1 MAGKNIKFLEN
12 SPVKLNFTQKL
23 MTPYGGFALL
33 AKLFEKLELKEHL
46 EQIFPVVESSPN
58 GTGIYAKVLRFGL
71 TVLAGGKRFSHG
83 LFLAGSEPVQA
94 ALFGVK
100 RLPGS
105 SSALTRFF
113 GRLGSWQKSA
123 ALAEG
128 LWQYQ
133 FERVIPWQKVG
144 EDYLTFDTT
153 VVVRY
158 GQQEG
163 ARKGPNPKKKGR
175 PSHHPIL
182 AFLNR
187 SGYLVNLWNR
197 SGNTGSGNGCV
208 EFAKETMARLGD
220 RVKLQGCLAD
230 SGFYR
235 IELIQYLEGRALEYV
250 IAAPLSQ
257 VLQRA
262 IYLITDWQKVD
273 EGIEVAEFQF
283 QHQDAKWERSRRYVV
298 VRQRE
303 VAGENPPAGRQLSL
317 YKEDAEWRPYRLGAY
332 VTSSPKTPEQIWRT
346 YRLRAADENVVK
358 ESKQDFGLEG
368 FCLETFYGTEAA
380 MLVRAL
386 FYNLITL
393 FRQQVLPQ
401 RESRHTLQTLRLKYF
416 VIAAVFGQDGD
427 SPVLRLGV
435 SRRNLRQK
443 ILWILKRLDAVGDNR
458 IAVEPQAL

>member
-1 MAGKNIKFLEN
+1 MAGKNIEFLQT
-12 SPVKLNFTQKL
+12 SPVKLNFTKKL
-23 MTPYGGFALL
+23 MTPYGGFVLL
-33 AKLFEKLELKEHL
+33 AKLFEKVELKEHI

-100 RLPGS
+100 RLPSS

-113 GRLGSWQKSA
+113 SGISSWQRGA

-133 FERVIPWQKVG
+133 FEWVIPWKKVG
-144 EDYLTFDTT
+144 EDYLSLDTT

-163 ARKGPNPKKKGR
+163 ARRGPNPKKKGR
-175 PSHHPIL
+175 PSHHPLL

-187 SGYLVNLWNR
+187 SRYLVNVWNR

-208 EFAKETMARLGD
+208 EFAKETLARLGD
-220 RVKLQGCLAD
+220 RVKLRGCLAD

-235 IELIQYLEGRALEYV
+235 IELIQYFEARALEYV
-250 IAAPLSQ
+250 LAAPLSR

-262 IYLITDWQKVD
+262 IYLIDDWQPVD
-273 EGIEVAEFQF
+273 EGIEVAQFQF
-283 QHQDAKWERSRRYVV
+283 QHQDAKWDKARRYVV

-303 VAGENPPAGRQLSL
+303 VVGANAPAGRQLSL
-317 YKEDAEWRPYRLGAY
+317 YKEDAQWRQYRLGVY
-332 VTSSPKTPEQIWRT
+332 VTSSQKMPEQIWRT
-346 YRLRAADENVVK
+346 YRLRAADENIVK

-368 FCLETFYGTEAA
+368 FCLEKFYATEAA
-380 MLVRAL
+380 MLVRVL

-401 RESRHTLQTLRLKYF
+401 RESRHTWQTLRLKYF
-416 VIAAVFGQDGD
+416 VIAAVFGRDGA
-427 SPVLRLGV
+427 SPVLRLGI

-443 ILWILKRLDAVGDNR
+443 ILWILKRLDGVRDNR
-458 IAVEPQAL
+458 IAFEPQPL

>member
-1 MAGKNIKFLEN
+1 MAGRNIKFLEK
-12 SPVKLNFTQKL
+12 SPVKLNFSKKL
-23 MTPYGGFALL
+23 MTPYGGFALV

-46 EQIFPVVESSPN
+46 EQIFPVVETSPN

-83 LFLAGSEPVQA
+83 LFLAGSEPVHA

-100 RLPGS
+100 RLPSS

-113 GRLGSWQKSA
+113 GGISSWQKSA

-144 EDYLTFDTT
+144 EDYLSFDTT

-187 SGYLVNLWNR
+187 SGYLVNVWNR

-208 EFAKETMARLGD
+208 EFAKETLARLGD
-220 RVKLQGCLAD
+220 RVKLLGCLAD

-250 IAAPLSQ
+250 LAAPLSQ

-283 QHQDAKWERSRRYVV
+283 QHQDAKWERPRRYVV
-298 VRQRE
+298 VRQWE
-303 VAGENPPAGRQLSL
+303 VAGKNPPAGRQLSL
-317 YKEDAEWRPYRLGAY
+317 YKEDAEWRPYRLGVY

-346 YRLRAADENVVK
+346 YRLRAADENIVK

-386 FYNLITL
+386 FYNLITF

-458 IAVEPQAL
+458 IAVEPQPL

>member
-1 MAGKNIKFLEN
+1 MAGKNIRFLEK
-12 SPVKLNFTQKL
+12 SPVKLNFTKKL

-33 AKLFEKLELKEHL
+33 AKLFEKLEVKEHI
-46 EQIFPVVESSPN
+46 EQIFPVVETSPN

-83 LFLAGSEPVQA
+83 LFLAGSEPVEA

-100 RLPGS
+100 RLPSS

-113 GRLGSWQKSA
+113 GRISSWQKSA

-133 FERVIPWQKVG
+133 FNWVIPWKKV
-144 EDYLTFDTT
+144 EADYLTFDTT

-175 PSHHPIL
+175 PSHHPLL

-208 EFAKETMARLGD
+208 EFAKETLARLGE
-220 RVKLQGCLAD
+220 RVKLLGCLAD

-235 IELIQYLEGRALEYV
+235 IELIQYLEARALEYV
-250 IAAPLSQ
+250 LAAPLGQ

-262 IYLITDWQKVD
+262 IYSITDWQQVD

-283 QHQDAKWERSRRYVV
+283 QHQDAKWERPRRYVV

-303 VAGENPPAGRQLSL
+303 VSGKNPPAGRQLSL
-317 YKEDAEWRPYRLGAY
+317 YREEAEWRSYRLGAY
-332 VTSSPKTPEQIWRT
+332 VTSSLQRPEQIWRT
-346 YRLRAADENVVK
+346 YRLRAADENIVK

-368 FCLETFYGTEAA
+368 FCLEKFYGTEAA
-380 MLVRAL
+380 MLVRVL

-393 FRQQVLPQ
+393 FRQQVLPR
-401 RESRHTLQTLRLKYF
+401 RESRHTWQTLRLKYF
-416 VIAAVFGQDGD
+416 VIAAVFGQDGA

-443 ILWILKRLDAVGDNR
+443 ILWILKRLDSVGVNR
-458 IAVEPQAL
+458 IAVEPQPL

>member
-1 MAGKNIKFLEN
+1 ME
-12 SPVKLNFTQKL
+12 SQW
-23 MTPYGGFALL
+23 
-33 AKLFEKLELKEHL
+33 EH
-46 EQIFPVVESSPN
+46 
-58 GTGIYAKVLRFGL
+58 
-71 TVLAGGKRFSHG
+71 
-83 LFLAGSEPVQA
+83 
-94 ALFGVK
+94 
-100 RLPGS
+100 
-105 SSALTRFF
+105 
-113 GRLGSWQKSA
+113 
-123 ALAEG
+123 
-128 LWQYQ
+128 
-133 FERVIPWQKVG
+133 
-144 EDYLTFDTT
+144 
-153 VVVRY
+153 
-158 GQQEG
+158 
-163 ARKGPNPKKKGR
+163 
-175 PSHHPIL
+175 
-182 AFLNR
+182 
-187 SGYLVNLWNR
+187 
-197 SGNTGSGNGCV
+197 GSGNGCV
-208 EFAKETMARLGD
+208 EFAKETLARLGD
-220 RVKLQGCLAD
+220 RVKLRGCLAD

-235 IELIQYLEGRALEYV
+235 IELIQYFEGRALEYV
-250 IAAPLSQ
+250 LAAPLSQ

-262 IYLITDWQKVD
+262 IYLITDWQRVD

-283 QHQDAKWERSRRYVV
+283 QHQDAKWERPRRYVV

-443 ILWILKRLDAVGDNR
+443 ILWVLKRLDAVGDNR
-458 IAVEPQAL
+458 IAFECRMIQGSVRLKWPAENLMINASNRVDVCQGSHRHSSIFNALGGRRCSSICMLATSQNH

>member
-1 MAGKNIKFLEN
+1 
-12 SPVKLNFTQKL
+12 
-23 MTPYGGFALL
+23 
-33 AKLFEKLELKEHL
+33 
-46 EQIFPVVESSPN
+46 
-58 GTGIYAKVLRFGL
+58 
-71 TVLAGGKRFSHG
+71 
-83 LFLAGSEPVQA
+83 VQA

-100 RLPGS
+100 RLPSS

-144 EDYLTFDTT
+144 EDYLSFDTT

-208 EFAKETMARLGD
+208 EFAKETLARLGD

-235 IELIQYLEGRALEYV
+235 IELIQYFEGRALEYV
-250 IAAPLSQ
+250 LAAPLSQ

-262 IYLITDWQKVD
+262 IYAITDWQKVD

-303 VAGENPPAGRQLSL
+303 VAGENPPVGRQLSL

-332 VTSSPKTPEQIWRT
+332 VTSSPKTPERIWRT

-427 SPVLRLGV
+427 TPVLRLGV

-443 ILWILKRLDAVGDNR
+443 ILWVLKRLDAVGDNR
-458 IAVEPQAL
+458 IAFEPQAL

>member
-1 MAGKNIKFLEN
+1 MAGRNIRFLEK
-12 SPVKLNFTQKL
+12 SSVKLNFTKKL
-23 MTPYGGFALL
+23 MTPYGGFAML
-33 AKLFEKLELKEHL
+33 AKLFEKVELKEHI
-46 EQIFPVVESSPN
+46 EEIFPVVETSPN
-58 GTGIYAKVLRFGL
+58 GTGIYAKVLRLGL

-100 RLPGS
+100 RLPSS

-113 GRLGSWQKSA
+113 RGIGSWQKSA

-133 FERVIPWQKVG
+133 FERVIPWKKVE
-144 EDYLTFDTT
+144 EDYLSFDTT

-175 PSHHPIL
+175 PSHHPLL

-208 EFAKETMARLGD
+208 EFAKETLARLGD
-220 RVKLQGCLAD
+220 RVKLLGCLAD

-235 IELIQYLEGRALEYV
+235 IELIQYLEAQTLEYV
-250 IAAPLSQ
+250 LAAPLSQ

-262 IYLITDWQKVD
+262 IYQIADWHKVD
-273 EGIEVAEFQF
+273 EGIEVAEFRF
-283 QHQDAKWERSRRYVV
+283 QHQDAKWERPRRYVV
-298 VRQRE
+298 VRQKE
-303 VAGENPPAGRQLSL
+303 GVGANPPAGRQLSL
-317 YKEDAEWRPYRLGAY
+317 YKEDAAWRSYRLGAY
-332 VTSSPKTPEQIWRT
+332 VTSSQKTPEQIWRT
-346 YRLRAADENVVK
+346 YRLRAADENIVK

-368 FCLETFYGTEAA
+368 FCLAKFYGTEAA

-443 ILWILKRLDAVGDNR
+443 ILWILKRLDTVAVNR
-458 IAVEPQAL
+458 IAVEPRLS